1 MLEALGPVGGKSHE
15 NSRVLINVVQSVKF
29 RTSQNFLLVGS
40 QPDKSVNRIV
50 DVHTL
55 LHLNTSRIFL
65 NKNAAPLC
73 GRLLFFRGE
82 LIYYAV
88 GKCLEA

>member
-29 RTSQNFLLVGS
+29 RTAQNFLLVGS

-50 DVHTL
+50 DVHTF
-55 LHLNTSRIFL
+55 LHFKYL
-65 NKNAAPLC
+65 PY
-73 GRLLFFRGE
+73 FF
-82 LIYYAV
+82 
-88 GKCLEA
+88 K